1 MLLREGWRY
10 NYLKKAHQADKEETL
25 KKSAVAFEEQLA
37 AQRYKA
43 KERLESEL
51 AKATAERE
59 AMLEELRQ
67 KADKIKTAALQ
78 YQTSKWQSTLK
89 ECMAEA
95 EKTALMYETFT
106 IRTNSIHPMRKSA
119 SSVSARSMSFG
130 LRLSGS
136 TRLALHER
144 CTRQGIR
151 QDYPVGYAVTILN
164 HAESRSNKIP
174 TNHYGVA
181 C

>member
-1 MLLREGWRY
+1 M
-10 NYLKKAHQADKEETL
+10 
-25 KKSAVAFEEQLA
+25 AFEEQLA

-95 EKTALMYETFT
+95 EKDKAKLRAEM
-106 IRTNSIHPMRKSA
+106 IREKEHAVQEEHEAGN
-119 SSVSARSMSFG
+119 
-130 LRLSGS
+130 LRLEDAAKAAKAAQRKAWM
-136 TRLALHER
+136 TPQMLR
-144 CTRQGIR
+144 TQ
-151 QDYPVGYAVTILN
+151 N
-164 HAESRSNKIP
+164 
-174 TNHYGVA
+174 
-181 C
+181 